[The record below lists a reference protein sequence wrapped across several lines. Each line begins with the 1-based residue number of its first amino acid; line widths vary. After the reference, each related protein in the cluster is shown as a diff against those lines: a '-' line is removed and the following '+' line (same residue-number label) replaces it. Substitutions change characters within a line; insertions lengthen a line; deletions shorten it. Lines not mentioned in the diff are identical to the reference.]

1 MATGKGSTMS
11 SETSRKGSIQRGDA
25 YEEVGPELGQ
35 LHDAWDVRTGQAVLQ
50 LLPTERVDWRPEAP
64 WRVIL
69 ECEPEPTTV
78 TVRVEESPASMPL
91 SELANLL
98 ALTTSAVTRVEGS
111 ARLRA
116 HLASSRAPAAG
127 APASGRAF
135 PRWAGVTLALGVCG
149 LALLFV
155 VGRPSGGDVPSDF
168 RFRTEATSWLDLLDS
183 DVPSVSYPMPREPFL
198 NQAVSPCKR
207 NKAVVE
213 INGGCWVALEHK
225 PPCDAVDA
233 AEHEGK
239 CYMPVGKPK
248 RLPQSVE
255 P

>member
-1 MATGKGSTMS
+1 MS

-116 HLASSRAPAAG
+116 HLASSRTPAAG
-127 APASGRAF
+127 ASASGRAF

-149 LALLFV
+149 LAMIFA
-155 VGRPSGGDVPSDF
+155 VGIRSGGDVSSELGSSED
-168 RFRTEATSWLDLLDS
+168 ASSVVDLADS
-183 DVPSVSYPMPREPFL
+183 GVSPVSYPMPREPFL
-198 NQAVSPCKR
+198 NQAVPPCNR
-207 NKAVVE
+207 SKAVVA
-213 INGGCWVALEHK
+213 INGGCWVVLEQK
-225 PPCDAVDA
+225 PPCDETDA
-233 AEHEGK
+233 AEYQGK
-239 CYMPVGKPK
+239 CYMPVGKSR
-248 RLPQSVE
+248 RLPQSVD